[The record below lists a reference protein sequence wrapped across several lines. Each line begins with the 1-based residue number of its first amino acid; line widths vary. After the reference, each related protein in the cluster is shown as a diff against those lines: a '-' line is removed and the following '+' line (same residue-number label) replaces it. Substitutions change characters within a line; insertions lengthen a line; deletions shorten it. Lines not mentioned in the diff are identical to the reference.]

1 MQKEKYK
8 EKKYEASLNYKNA
21 KALSKQSGEIKE
33 KCKTVSQIIVIWAI
47 KERWF
52 KYNND
57 N

>member
-33 KCKTVSQIIVIWAI
+33 KCKTVSQIIVI
-47 KERWF
+47 
-52 KYNND
+52 
-57 N
+57 